1 MAPVLK
7 TRELVGLCERYG
19 VRRLELFGS
28 AVGERFDPQRSDLD
42 FLVTFQPVAGL
53 GLAEQYF
60 GLKDELERLFSRPVD
75 LVELDAVDNPYFL
88 EAIQTERQLLYAA

>member
-1 MAPVLK
+1 MLSTLK
-7 TRELVGLCERYG
+7 KGELTGLCKRYG
-19 VRRLELFGS
+19 VTRLELFGS

-42 FLVTFQPVAGL
+42 FLVTFGSVRGL

-75 LVELDAVDNPYFL
+75 LIELDAVDNPYFL

>member
-28 AVGERFDPQRSDLD
+28 AVGGRFDPQHSDLD
-42 FLVTFQPVAGL
+42 FLVTFGPVQDL

-88 EAIQTERQLLYAA
+88 EAVQTERQLLYAI